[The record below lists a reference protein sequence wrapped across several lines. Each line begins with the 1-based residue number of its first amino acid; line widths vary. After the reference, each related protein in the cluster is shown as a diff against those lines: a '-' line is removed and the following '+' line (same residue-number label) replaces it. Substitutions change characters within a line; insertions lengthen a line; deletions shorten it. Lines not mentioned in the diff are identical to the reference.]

1 MACIFLIFMY
11 SKEMPQH
18 VAYFSLDLSGPIK
31 LHLDGLLS
39 SLGQHFQMQVPPI
52 KHLNKRSGR
61 VSTEHLQLLLLLMN
75 IFTVNTQLSWR
86 TGFNLSRCL
95 WLGTKVG
102 KCCFMSV
109 ICNRVP
115 WKTFSADSGDP
126 PAQEWAMVLWRASR
140 SRQPVDVLLSDS
152 QHSGLKEMGFG
163 SLPQQGACSWP
174 PTGASK
180 APGKMCRFLG
190 LFKYHSNLKIQQ
202 INSDTSLDAFFSAE
216 WKKLASASANTTS
229 SDKDPVI
236 SREEFCLQI
245 N

>member
-1 MACIFLIFMY
+1 
-11 SKEMPQH
+11 MPQH

-31 LHLDGLLS
+31 LLLDLLLS

-52 KHLNKRSGR
+52 KHLNKRSGS
-61 VSTEHLQLLLLLMN
+61 VSAEHLQLLLLLMN

-86 TGFNLSRCL
+86 TGFNLSTRL
-95 WLGTKVG
+95 QLGTKVW

-109 ICNRVP
+109 IYNKVSWQP
-115 WKTFSADSGDP
+115 FSDNSGDH
-126 PAQEWAMVLWRASR
+126 PAEERAIVLQRASR
-140 SRQPVDVLLSDS
+140 SWWPADVLLGDS

-163 SLPQQGACSWP
+163 SLPQQGGCSWP

-190 LFKYHSNLKIQQ
+190 WFEYHCNLKIRR
-202 INSDTSLDAFFSAE
+202 INSDTSLDVFFSAR
-216 WKKLASASANTTS
+216 WKKLGWVSANTKS
-229 SDKDPVI
+229 GDKDLVI
-236 SREEFCLQI
+236 SWEEFCLQI